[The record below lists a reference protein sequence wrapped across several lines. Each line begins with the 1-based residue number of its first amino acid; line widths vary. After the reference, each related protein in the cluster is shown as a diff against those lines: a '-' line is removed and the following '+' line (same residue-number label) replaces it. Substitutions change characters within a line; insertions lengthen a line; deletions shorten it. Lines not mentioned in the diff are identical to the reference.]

1 MKSSTPHQL
10 VPQERIVDKIYLI
23 HQLVPQERIVDKI
36 YLIRGKKVMLDRDL
50 AELYQVETRS
60 LNQAVKRNTDRFPDD
75 FMFQVSEKEY
85 IFLRSQFVILEGKG
99 KYPKYLPYVF
109 TEQGIA
115 MLSSV
120 LKSKIAIQI
129 NIQIIRTFT
138 RLRELMSTNE
148 MLRHKI
154 ESIERK
160 QESYDKSLA
169 GIFQLIE
176 KLVEEETQPKPEIGF
191 RVKRNE
197 P

>member
-1 MKSSTPHQL
+1 MKSSTP
-10 VPQERIVDKIYLI
+10 

-191 RVKRNE
+191 RV
-197 P
+197 